1 MSRTA
6 GSKNLATLEYVMLYD
21 RLCQQYGDPV
31 EAMFKICFGRYK
43 VDHRLRAAQNLASR
57 RYPQIQ
63 PVRIESDDTQRE
75 ITFSWREIN
84 DDDHDPLHSE
94 KMAGESTP
102 LN

>member
-1 MSRTA
+1 M
-6 GSKNLATLEYVMLYD
+6 ATLEYVTLYD
-21 RLCQQYGDPV
+21 GLATRYGCPV

-63 PVRIESDDTQRE
+63 PVRIESDDTQQE

-84 DDDHDPLHSE
+84 ADDRDPLHSE
-94 KMAGESTP
+94 SMAGKSTP